1 VPRRVCERLEICD
14 WYATP
19 KPRVHSGAFDEAL
32 GGQTRAKLWK
42 GVLAIARTLEK

>member
-1 VPRRVCERLEICD
+1 MPRRVCERLEICD
-14 WYATP
+14 WYVTP
-19 KPRVHSGAFDEAL
+19 KPRVHSGTLDEAL